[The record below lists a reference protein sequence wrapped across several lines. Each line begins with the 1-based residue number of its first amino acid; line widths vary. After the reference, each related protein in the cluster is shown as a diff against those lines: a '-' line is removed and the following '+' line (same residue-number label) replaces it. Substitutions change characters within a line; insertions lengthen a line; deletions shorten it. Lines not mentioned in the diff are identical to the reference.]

1 MTKNLKRKKT
11 FLIAEG
17 GINHNGS
24 LENAKKLVLLA
35 KKYQFDTVKFQK
47 RDLDMVFDKETLSS
61 KKESPWGTTYRQYK
75 EKIEF
80 GLQEYK
86 QIDEH
91 CRSLD
96 IVWLASAWDLNSLHF
111 LKQFKLKYNK
121 IASAM
126 IIDKKFLEEVAKQ
139 GKHTFISTGMSDFKI
154 IDEAVQIFRRNECS
168 FELMHCISKYPFDDS
183 IANLNMINVLKKRYD
198 CNVGYSGHEKGGLA
212 ISYAASALG
221 ISSLERHFTID
232 RNMYGSDQV
241 ASITPP
247 TLKQLV
253 GGIRKIEM
261 ALEGSKDKV
270 ILEEEKSVA
279 EKLRAHIKK

>member
-1 MTKNLKRKKT
+1 MKFNNRKKI
-11 FLIAEG
+11 FFIVEI
-17 GINHNGS
+17 GINHNGDIKI
-24 LENAKKLVLLA
+24 AKEMIKEA
-35 KKYQFDTVKFQK
+35 KFSGADAVKFQK
-47 RDLDMVFDKETLSS
+47 RDIDLVYDKETLSS
-61 KKESPWGTTYRQYK
+61 KRESPWGDTFRHQK
-75 EKIEF
+75 EGIEF
-80 GLQEYK
+80 GLKEYK
-86 QIDEH
+86 QIDEY

-96 IVWLASAWDLNSLHF
+96 IEWFASAWDLNSLDF
-111 LKQFKLKYNK
+111 LKQFKLKYTK
-121 IASAM
+121 IASPM

-154 IDEAVQIFRRNECS
+154 IDEAVQIFRKNKCS

-183 IANLNMINVLKKRYD
+183 KANLNMINVLKKRYG

-221 ISSLERHFTID
+221 ISSLERHFTLD
-232 RNMYGSDQV
+232 RNMYGTDQT

-247 TLKQLV
+247 TLKQLI